1 MGRAL
6 SARWGARAAGSSPA
20 PVWNHP
26 RPSCPSPRRQGRG
39 ARPLTPHML
48 TAPRGAALMLFYLRS
63 REKGRPWP
71 SGAGRGGAGGEGSAS
86 HRNAEGGGGS
96 SSSLPAPP
104 QSAKRPTLSDQAPS
118 WQETSRTRKRHRV
131 WNTAQRTSPTASRQP
146 CGVLG
151 GDGTGGGSLR
161 KLRKCLSTVL
171 CAWHR
176 CEIIANIASHGK
188 TNTSKKYIKHQ
199 NTLKSM
205 SDCLP
210 S

>member
-48 TAPRGAALMLFYLRS
+48 AAPRGAALMLFYLRS
-63 REKGRPWP
+63 REKGRPRP
-71 SGAGRGGAGGEGSAS
+71 SGAGRGARGAKAARLTGMRREEAALPP
-86 HRNAEGGGGS
+86 RPQPLR
-96 SSSLPAPP
+96 SLP
-104 QSAKRPTLSDQAPS
+104 SARLSPIKHPHGRRRPGPANVTGCG
-118 WQETSRTRKRHRV
+118 TRPRGPLQQHRDNPV
-131 WNTAQRTSPTASRQP
+131 GCW
-146 CGVLG
+146 V
-151 GDGTGGGSLR
+151 GTGLGGGSLR
-161 KLRKCLSTVL
+161 KLRKCLPAVL

-176 CEIIANIASHGK
+176 REIIANIASHGK
-188 TNTSKKYIKHQ
+188 TNTSKKYVKHQ

>member
-48 TAPRGAALMLFYLRS
+48 AAPRGAALMLFYLRS
-63 REKGRPWP
+63 REKGRPRP
-71 SGAGRGGAGGEGSAS
+71 SGAGRGARGAKAARLTGMRREEAALPPRSQPL
-86 HRNAEGGGGS
+86 R
-96 SSSLPAPP
+96 SLP
-104 QSAKRPTLSDQAPS
+104 SARLSPI
-118 WQETSRTRKRHRV
+118 RTRKRHRV

-151 GDGTGGGSLR
+151 GDGTGGG
-161 KLRKCLSTVL
+161 VP
-171 CAWHR
+171 A
-176 CEIIANIASHGK
+176 
-188 TNTSKKYIKHQ
+188 
-199 NTLKSM
+199 
-205 SDCLP
+205 
-210 S
+210 